1 MAEKEEF
8 EFYKDLQED
17 GAGRVEERQ
26 QKSRLKKPARSR
38 KRLLLAGLLAA
49 VLAVVLVAAY
59 RDGTGF
65 DVLRRHIAAS
75 SLPENADGSRGSYSF
90 ESDRLNRFAPL
101 EDGRLL
107 VAGGRSIRILD
118 GLGGEVYRRDVYLEN
133 PVVSYGGGA
142 AVVYDAGGGTLW
154 WLDASGE
161 LAELSCT
168 GILAATLNDE
178 GWLALTDQCSGYK
191 GAVQVYSPDR
201 ELVFTFYSSER
212 FVTDACVLPGGK
224 RLAAVTVGQSEG
236 SFLSNILIYRLDSTE
251 EESAVPLTDA
261 YVTHLGTVGSELALA
276 ADTQLSFIGARGT
289 LTGSYDYSA
298 LFLRGCDFGGD
309 GFAALLLSRYK
320 SGTLGAVMTVSPR
333 GEVLSAR
340 ELDEEVLDISAAGQ
354 YVAVLFSD
362 RVAVYTDGMELYGQ
376 WPAERLS
383 RIFLQEDG
391 SVLAVS
397 DSSATVIVP

>member
-1 MAEKEEF
+1 MSEMEEF
-8 EFYKDLQED
+8 EFYKDLQEETD
-17 GAGRVEERQ
+17 ERVEEREL
-26 QKSRLKKPARSR
+26 KSRLKKPARRPR
-38 KRLLLAGLLAA
+38 KLLLAAVLIV

-65 DVLRRHIAAS
+65 DVLRRRIAAA

-107 VAGGRSIRILD
+107 VAGGKSIRILD
-118 GLGGEVYRRDVYLEN
+118 GQGNEVYCREAYMEN

-142 AVVYDAGGGTLW
+142 AVVYDAGGDKLW

-178 GWLALTDQCSGYK
+178 GWLAVTDQCSGYK
-191 GAVQVYSPDR
+191 GAVQVYNPSR
-201 ELVFTFYSSER
+201 QLVFTFYSSER

-236 SFLSNILIYRLDSTE
+236 TFISNILIYRLDSTE
-251 EESAVPLTDA
+251 AESALPLADA
-261 YVTHLGTVGSELALA
+261 YVTHLGTVGQDLALA
-276 ADTQLSFIGARGT
+276 ADTKLSFIDAKGAPV
-289 LTGSYDYSA
+289 GSYDYSA

-309 GFAALLLSRYK
+309 GFAVLLLSRYK
-320 SGTLGAVMTVSPR
+320 SGTLGAVTTVSPE
-333 GEVLSAR
+333 GEVLSAK
-340 ELDEEVLDISAAGQ
+340 ELDEEVLDISAAGK

-362 RVAVYTDGMELYGQ
+362 RVAVYTDEMELYAE
-376 WPAERLS
+376 WPAEHLR
-383 RIFLQEDG
+383 RIFLQKDG

-397 DSSATVIVP
+397 DSDARVIVP